1 MELFGF
7 QIKRKGKEAKESTS
21 FAPPSNDDGSIIVSE
36 GGVFGTYVDINGSI
50 RSETELITKYRN
62 MSLDPI
68 VDMAVQDIVNEAI
81 VEDSDQNTVSLELD
95 EIEDKVMSKAIKE
108 KVLEEFKNVLN
119 LLEFSKMSYETFKR
133 WYVDGR
139 LFYHVIVEESVNKTS
154 QGTNGIK
161 ELRYIDPRH
170 IKKVKVIKKVPIQP
184 NSKVEVEKLVDEYFL
199 YNKGGFIEK
208 SNNTDTSNTNG
219 LKISKDAVVV
229 VTSGYLNAEGTMI
242 LSYLNKIIRPL
253 NQLRSM
259 EDSLVI
265 YRISRAP
272 ERRVF
277 YIDVGGLPTL
287 KAEQY
292 LRNLMTKFKNK
303 VVYDSSTGE
312 IRDDRKHMSMLED
325 FWLPRRES
333 GKGTEITTLPG
344 GQNLGQIDDVVYFQ
358 NQLYRALNVPIT
370 RLQSENAY
378 TLGRGTEIT
387 RDEVKFA
394 KFITRL
400 RSKFSELFT
409 RILEKQ
415 LIMKKICTPED
426 FEEWKNLLNYRYAVD
441 NYYAEIKNI
450 EMTKDRID
458 LVTQFAPY
466 VGRYYSNEY
475 IRKFILQQTD
485 EEMKDIDS
493 QIKKE
498 KTIEQYIP
506 PIDPQ
511 AGVYSQPEEE
521 PEVED
526 SKQPEEEEEPPP
538 KSVPAP
544 KAPNVT
550 VNVHN
555 GGKKK

>member
-7 QIKRKGKEAKESTS
+7 QIKRKGEKEKENVS
-21 FAPPSNDDGSIIVSE
+21 FVPPSNDDGSIIVSE
-36 GGVFGTYVDINGSI
+36 GGVFGTYVDINGTI

-62 MSLDPI
+62 MSLDPV
-68 VDMAVQDIVNEAI
+68 VDLAIQDIVNEAI
-81 VEDSDQNTVSLELD
+81 VEESDQHTVTLELD
-95 EIEDKVMSKAIKE
+95 EIEEMSDAIK
-108 KVLEEFKNVLN
+108 KKITEEFANVLN
-119 LLEFSKMSYETFKR
+119 LLEFSRMSYETFKR

-139 LFYHVIVEESVNKTS
+139 LYYHVIVNEKSNANSNTTS
-154 QGTNGIK
+154 SGIS

-170 IKKVKVIKKVPIQP
+170 IKKVKVLKKVPIEP
-184 NSKVEVEKLVDEYFL
+184 NSKIEVEKLIDEYFIF
-199 YNKGGFIEK
+199 NKNGFIEK
-208 SNNTDTSNTNG
+208 SSTSNGSSSTNG
-219 LKISKDAVVV
+219 LKISKDAVVIS
-229 VTSGYLNAEGTMI
+229 TSGYLNAEGTMI
-242 LSYLNKIIRPL
+242 LSYLHKIIRPL

-259 EDSLVI
+259 EDSLVV

-272 ERRVF
+272 EKRVF

-292 LRNLMTKFKNK
+292 LRNIMTKFKNK

-325 FWLPRRES
+325 FWLPRREN

-378 TLGRGTEIT
+378 TLGRATEVS

-409 RILEKQ
+409 KILEKQ
-415 LIMKKICTPED
+415 LILKKVCTPEE
-426 FEEWKNLLNYRYAVD
+426 FQEWKNKFNYRYAVD

-458 LVTQFAPY
+458 LTTQLAPY
-466 VGRYYSNEY
+466 VGRFYSNEY

-485 EEMKDIDS
+485 EEMKEIDL

-498 KTIEQYIP
+498 KSMEQYIP
-506 PIDPQ
+506 PIDP
-511 AGVYSQPEEE
+511 ASGVYSE
-521 PEVED
+521 PE
-526 SKQPEEEEEPPP
+526 PEPEPDPPPPPPP
-538 KSVPAP
+538 KPAPAP

-550 VNVHN
+550 VNVHH
-555 GGKKK
+555 GSKSEK

>member
-62 MSLDPI
+62 MSLDPV

-170 IKKVKVIKKVPIQP
+170 IKKVKVIKKVLIQP

-199 YNKGGFIEK
+199 YNKDGFIEK
-208 SNNTDTSNTNG
+208 SNNTGTSNTNG

-312 IRDDRKHMSMLED
+312 IRDDRKHMSM
-325 FWLPRRES
+325 S
-333 GKGTEITTLPG
+333 
-344 GQNLGQIDDVVYFQ
+344 
-358 NQLYRALNVPIT
+358 
-370 RLQSENAY
+370 
-378 TLGRGTEIT
+378 
-387 RDEVKFA
+387 
-394 KFITRL
+394 
-400 RSKFSELFT
+400 
-409 RILEKQ
+409 IL
-415 LIMKKICTPED
+415 
-426 FEEWKNLLNYRYAVD
+426 
-441 NYYAEIKNI
+441 
-450 EMTKDRID
+450 
-458 LVTQFAPY
+458 
-466 VGRYYSNEY
+466 
-475 IRKFILQQTD
+475 
-485 EEMKDIDS
+485 
-493 QIKKE
+493 
-498 KTIEQYIP
+498 
-506 PIDPQ
+506 
-511 AGVYSQPEEE
+511 
-521 PEVED
+521 
-526 SKQPEEEEEPPP
+526 
-538 KSVPAP
+538 
-544 KAPNVT
+544 
-550 VNVHN
+550 
-555 GGKKK
+555 